1 MANGYGNDKSSLGKI
16 NDDFIKFDY
25 TDEHKP
31 YKFKSNVQD
40 ILAKSTKS
48 SIRPSDDSSREDI
61 HSSVYSTEANVEQ
74 NLGPDASEGSPDTG
88 PWDEHHE
95 QNALENLQ
103 NLSHEQFS
111 KINKKMHHSLTKS
124 ISKKNK

>member
-1 MANGYGNDKSSLGKI
+1 MANGNDKSSLGKI
-16 NDDFIKFDY
+16 NDDFIAYDY
-25 TDEHKP
+25 TDQHKP
-31 YKFKSNVQD
+31 IKKRDRYVSKRKIKD
-40 ILAKSTKS
+40 ILKQNTPKS
-48 SIRPSDDSSREDI
+48 SIRP
-61 HSSVYSTEANVEQ
+61 HVEQ

-103 NLSHEQFS
+103 NLSDEQFS
-111 KINKKMHHSLTKS
+111 KINKEMHHSLTKS